1 MREICINNQNKIDF
15 DNIDNR
21 DCKNLT
27 GLLLDQFEDTQ
38 SGTPNA
44 VLSLAPLK
52 YQIMIRNNPT
62 EVLGVREGVLL
73 IFININEQ
81 VSSN

>member
-27 GLLLDQFEDTQ
+27 GLLLEMTSSFGPGFLHTTHLAWLFDAPGIFSDTDGGLASGFEGLDTF
-38 SGTPNA
+38 GG
-44 VLSLAPLK
+44 
-52 YQIMIRNNPT
+52 I
-62 EVLGVREGVLL
+62 
-73 IFININEQ
+73 
-81 VSSN
+81 

>member
-27 GLLLDQFEDTQ
+27 GLLLDQFEDTC
-38 SGTPNA
+38 SF
-44 VLSLAPLK
+44 LK
-52 YQIMIRNNPT
+52 SVESNLFDKAHFIFIRNNPT